1 MRSKILVVLIAVA
14 VVGVSS
20 AAMAKGGGGKGG
32 GSGVHVGHAHF
43 GHAHFDHR
51 FRRNQFLLGG
61 WGWDWGL
68 GSGYG
73 DNGYGNTTVFPQ
85 ATPQTTGSIA
95 TGPCHWNTDTFD
107 VPSSA
112 GGSRQVQVVGCR

>member
-32 GSGVHVGHAHF
+32 GSGVHVGHF